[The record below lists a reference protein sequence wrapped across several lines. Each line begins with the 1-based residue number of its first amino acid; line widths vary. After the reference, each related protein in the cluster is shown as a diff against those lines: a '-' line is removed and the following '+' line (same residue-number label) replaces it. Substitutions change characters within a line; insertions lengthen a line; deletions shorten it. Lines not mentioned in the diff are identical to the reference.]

1 MAVERSLGLPHR
13 SAALCCR
20 SVSVVQQQ
28 RLPGTFR
35 KRVRKGKTTYQ
46 ARLQL
51 RGQPEQ
57 CVSLGTDLQA
67 ALRRFAD
74 IQRQCL
80 DLNPAMGE
88 PASVAAVAHLWLE
101 RSTSRDLSSPAP
113 SVACWPSSTRGS
125 RMGSSAFAVF

>member
-1 MAVERSLGLPHR
+1 M
-13 SAALCCR
+13 
-20 SVSVVQQQ
+20 VQQQ

-101 RSTSRDLSSPAP
+101 RSQTPGVRT
-113 SVACWPSSTRGS
+113 TRF
-125 RMGSSAFAVF
+125 RSAAQRRIGLVFRHAAMRAFLFL